1 MQNTPRLSQLF
12 LKLLWPEKE
21 TIRTVSERGSD
32 IKETHLRLNSHYG
45 PVDAVLIQPCRI
57 SPYST
62 VCPIGIEV
70 QYITS

>member
-45 PVDAVLIQPCRI
+45 PVDAVLIQPC
-57 SPYST
+57 
-62 VCPIGIEV
+62 
-70 QYITS
+70 